1 MAARISDYVK
11 AIQTAKSEAYEMK
24 KQEIVIRAG
33 DLHRQINKGTP
44 TLVTCCMAMKKM
56 MLEDDE
62 FILNPETKS
71 QASSDLTIRYYVH
84 DLQHRLPLLK
94 AKKRGRKKGS
104 RIEKKEE
111 PKSSIQ
117 LTLEDWL
124 SKIPLYFEEEKSLY
138 AVQGT
143 YGIWKIKVAVPRGRR
158 PFDLDDVVYQ
168 LLKYADEG
176 TDKYSVCMNDS
187 KENRKQWDK
196 ISPILR
202 TKMNLT
208 ALFVKNGEIEEI

>member
-1 MAARISDYVK
+1 MAARVSEYVK
-11 AIQTAKSEAYEMK
+11 AIQTAKSEAFNMK

-62 FILNPETKS
+62 FISNPETKS
-71 QASSDLTIRYYVH
+71 GASSDLTIRYYVY
-84 DLQHRLPLLK
+84 DLEHRLPLWK
-94 AKKRGRKKGS
+94 EKKRGRKKGS
-104 RIEKKEE
+104 KIEKKEE

-117 LTLEDWL
+117 LTLEEWL
-124 SKIPLYFEEEKSLY
+124 TKIPLSFQEQKGTY

-143 YGIWKIKVAVPRGRR
+143 YGIWKIKTAVPRGRR
-158 PFDLDDVVYQ
+158 PFDLDDIVYQ

-187 KENRKQWDK
+187 KENRKQWDR
-196 ISPILR
+196 ISPILK

-208 ALFVKNGEIEEI
+208 ALFVKQGQVNEV